1 MVTKE
6 LVLWPRGY
14 RLSTIGYRRELRE
27 ATMKRRTIRFASAVL
42 CVACFAATHLTA
54 QESVDHE
61 IINKIRYE
69 GFHNSEVMEIARKLT
84 EELGPRLTGSP
95 NMKRANEWTRD
106 TIASWGLDG
115 AHLESFEFGR
125 GWSFSEASIHMLS
138 PAKQPLSAL
147 PKAWTPGTTGAVR
160 GEAMRVDIDSAEDL
174 EKYRGKVAGK
184 ILFTEKARTVEDG
197 DDIRFRRHTDDGLEE
212 LTKFPIPGG
221 RDERAA
227 FRERFRKRY
236 EMRKAYHDF
245 LTEEGVLATVE
256 LSSRDYGIIRV
267 TGGGSREPDE
277 NPGVTVLAMATE
289 HYNRVVRH
297 IEAGET
303 VELEIRVDAQFH
315 DEDLLAYN
323 TVGEIPGSDLA
334 HELVMVGAHLDS
346 WHAGVGATDNAAGSA
361 VALEAIRI
369 LTAIGAKP
377 RRTVRVALWSGEE
390 QGLIGS
396 REFVSEHF
404 ASRPIDP
411 EQKKLPRFLRD
422 DTGPL
427 TIKPAH
433 EDFSVYFNL
442 DNGSGRIRGVYAQE
456 NAAVVPIFQAW
467 LEPFHDL
474 GATTVSLRNTGGTD
488 HLSFDAVGLPGFQFI
503 QDRLDYQTR
512 THHTHLDTFD
522 HLREDDLKQASVI
535 MASFLYHAAM
545 RDEKMP
551 RKPVPKDT
559 KKASTEND

>member
-1 MVTKE
+1 
-6 LVLWPRGY
+6 
-14 RLSTIGYRRELRE
+14 
-27 ATMKRRTIRFASAVL
+27 
-42 CVACFAATHLTA
+42 
-54 QESVDHE
+54 
-61 IINKIRYE
+61 
-69 GFHNSEVMEIARKLT
+69 MEIARKLT

-95 NMKRANEWTRD
+95 NMKAANEWTRD
-106 TIASWGLDG
+106 ELASWGLDG

-125 GWSFSEASIHMLS
+125 GWTFTEASVHMVAPS
-138 PAKQPLSAL
+138 KQPLSAL
-147 PKAWTPGTTGAVR
+147 PKAWTPGTNGTVR
-160 GEAMRVDIDSAEDL
+160 GEAMRVDIDSLDDL
-174 EKYRGKVAGK
+174 EQYRGKVAGK

-221 RDERAA
+221 QDERSA

-236 EMRKAYHDF
+236 EMREAYHDF
-245 LTEEGVLATVE
+245 LTAEGVLATVE

-297 IEAGET
+297 LEAGET

-315 DEDLLAYN
+315 DEETLAYN

-334 HELVMVGAHLDS
+334 HELVMLGAHMDS
-346 WHAGVGATDNAAGSA
+346 WHAGVGATDNAAGSS
-361 VALEAIRI
+361 VVLEAMRI
-369 LTAIGAKP
+369 LTAIGVKP
-377 RRTVRVALWSGEE
+377 RRTIRVALWSGEE

-396 REFVSEHF
+396 REFVREHL
-404 ASRPIDP
+404 AYREIKPG
-411 EQKKLPRFLRD
+411 EEKLPRFLRD
-422 DTGPL
+422 DSGPL
-427 TIKPAH
+427 TLKPGH
-433 EDFSVYFNL
+433 EHFAAYFNL
-442 DNGSGRIRGVYAQE
+442 DNGSGKIRGVWAQE

-474 GATTVSLRNTGGTD
+474 GAETVSLRNTGGTD

-512 THHTHLDTFD
+512 THHTHLDTYD

-535 MASFLYHAAM
+535 MASFVYHAAM
-545 RDEKMP
+545 RDEKLP
-551 RKPVPKDT
+551 RKPMPKPRRS
-559 KKASTEND
+559 STEQP